1 MNLHGDFRSDRDA
14 NLGQI
19 GEHHH
24 AGTQSVTQIT
34 HKFMSNDA

>member
-24 AGTQSVTQIT
+24 AG
-34 HKFMSNDA
+34 